1 MAVDTDNDG
10 KYETVIAKG
19 ETLSIGLGDVNAD
32 RIINAS
38 DAAQVLIAAAR
49 LGAGTDPGLTEVQA
63 ADADVNGDSKIN
75 ASDAAV
81 ILIYA
86 AAVGAGKEVGDIRDF
101 TPQ

>member
-1 MAVDTDNDG
+1 M
-10 KYETVIAKG
+10 AKG

-32 RIINAS
+32 RLINAS
-38 DAAQVLIAAAR
+38 DAALVLIAAAK

-63 ADADVNGDSKIN
+63 SNANVNGDETIN
-75 ASDAAV
+75 ATDAAI